1 MQMMHILNFARP
13 PLGSNNCKKEGRKE
27 NTLKN
32 FKNNLLLSITD
43 EQFYNLSQAVK
54 NVCFLNIESVGP
66 FFGGRNPDIFVTA
79 AAAVCLE

>member
-43 EQFYNLSQAVK
+43 EQFYNLSQSKKRLLSKYRVSWA
-54 NVCFLNIESVGP
+54 
-66 FFGGRNPDIFVTA
+66 FFWG
-79 AAAVCLE
+79 EKS